1 MSPSLGEAAVPQHSM
16 LDYTYVGGRQ
26 GAESDELQFSAPELQ

>member
-1 MSPSLGEAAVPQHSM
+1 M

-26 GAESDELQFSAPELQ
+26 GAESDELQFFAPELQ